1 MKDERQAVFCL
12 AGFCVFY
19 AVFSGWAQDPTGP
32 SNWWVSLAN
41 AGQVRML
48 QVKRE
53 TTPRNLH
60 PQVFGLGRWVHIFID
75 ISYLAPRPP
84 HLPSSWC
91 GPGLVKGLCVSLHF
105 THATKIQFASILSL
119 ANFYRT
125 L

>member
-1 MKDERQAVFCL
+1 MAGETFLQVLQICKGKAPGRMKDERQAVFCL

-75 ISYLAPRPP
+75 ISYLAPAPLIC
-84 HLPSSWC
+84 LPLGVAQDW
-91 GPGLVKGLCVSLHF
+91 
-105 THATKIQFASILSL
+105 
-119 ANFYRT
+119 
-125 L
+125 